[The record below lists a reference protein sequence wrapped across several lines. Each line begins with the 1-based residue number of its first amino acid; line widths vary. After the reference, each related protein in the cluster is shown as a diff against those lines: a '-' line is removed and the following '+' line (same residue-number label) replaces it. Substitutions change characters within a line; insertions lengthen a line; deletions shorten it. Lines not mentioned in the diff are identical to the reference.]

1 MQKNEKKNKIAF
13 VASLYQENNFTSGGV
28 KLNYILLEY
37 LKKNDYF
44 NFDVYAKEYDNDVKL
59 PDEIFDCKN
68 FDKNVAKSYQYV
80 LSEKGICP
88 SDVTYLHDHSNK
100 FRYKFLYKKW
110 YFFFYKLFS
119 RKKYLKRKAVDEK
132 IKQNLQNTKKIIV
145 SSKVLKNDCIRNY
158 DIDTKKIY
166 ILPPPV
172 AYQLENQSVKNEK
185 FVFGF
190 SATGFERKGGYV
202 VLKAVKKL
210 KKQKNFDFKV
220 KIILKKKNLFIK
232 FLIYFYGIAN
242 YIEFVPIQKNMCEF
256 YNSIDCLLMP
266 SLLEPFGMVATEV
279 MMNSKPVI
287 VSKIS
292 GVSDVVIDG
301 FNGLV
306 TNNYNLDE
314 KMKQMIEM
322 SNKNYQKMCKNA
334 YNSVADFT
342 SENFA
347 KKYLKILAQ

>member
-1 MQKNEKKNKIAF
+1 M
-13 VASLYQENNFTSGGV
+13 
-28 KLNYILLEY
+28 
-37 LKKNDYF
+37 
-44 NFDVYAKEYDNDVKL
+44 
-59 PDEIFDCKN
+59 
-68 FDKNVAKSYQYV
+68 
-80 LSEKGICP
+80 
-88 SDVTYLHDHSNK
+88 
-100 FRYKFLYKKW
+100 
-110 YFFFYKLFS
+110 
-119 RKKYLKRKAVDEK
+119 
-132 IKQNLQNTKKIIV
+132 
-145 SSKVLKNDCIRNY
+145 
-158 DIDTKKIY
+158 
-166 ILPPPV
+166 
-172 AYQLENQSVKNEK
+172 
-185 FVFGF
+185 
-190 SATGFERKGGYV
+190 
-202 VLKAVKKL
+202 
-210 KKQKNFDFKV
+210 
-220 KIILKKKNLFIK
+220 
-232 FLIYFYGIAN
+232 IYFYGIAN

-334 YNSVADFT
+334 YNSVADLT